1 MSVPADL
8 PPPPSAPVGPGRAD
22 ADGLRIGMT
31 DIALLARVRRSAVS
45 NWRSRATGAYPF
57 PPPVGSENDRPLFDA
72 GRVAR
77 WLTETG
83 HGNNPSAIEDL
94 AAFATT
100 DALSPREDRAVL
112 NAVTALLCLK
122 AHATNPLADFDDGQ
136 LLDLGDELD
145 PDDGELMRE
154 LTGVGQRLVPLA
166 RYTDLLT
173 DAAFSPAA
181 AFDRLMADRYRSVLA
196 DHASTAVHA
205 DVLALV
211 ARIAVELGERPGV
224 PATYVDT
231 SGSAELLL
239 VVLAEH
245 GDRSPADVLTP
256 DTDDPASRL
265 DRRRLRVHDVYRR
278 GLAVAAD
285 GTFAVDRGVTHVA
298 LFPSPARPR
307 MTTAEIL
314 DAVENIALQ
323 MVSGQRGVVLAPASV
338 LTEALA
344 EPALDGQRA
353 AILRAGHVHAVV
365 RLPKGLVPAR
375 PRQALA
381 LWLLGPA
388 DHSTP
393 VADRFL
399 PVADLANHRLDG
411 DVAQGLVTDLAAA
424 TGSRTLV
431 HAHAFSY
438 VRFALTRALLTTRGS
453 LAEVGQTA
461 TSGRSPA
468 AADLLVEID
477 RLRAVLDT
485 TDASLVAR
493 AAASLDGL
501 HAADLRA
508 AAQGSGSQGARSR
521 GAGSQGAR
529 TIGELVGQGRLRVLA
544 GHRIRVA
551 DIATGSGVQVIGAAE
566 LTGASAVGTRTV
578 DRMRLATYDAVRL
591 TEPGDV
597 VFCTSPRP
605 AAIVDR
611 AGTSVVP
618 FPARVLRIQSS
629 GLDILLPDALA
640 ADIAAM
646 PDRAKQWRLWPVRV
660 VPQHQIGMVSTA
672 LEALRGVA
680 DAAGRRLAAAHA
692 LTRLVTDG
700 VASRSLELHPPT
712 SPRKGH

>member
-72 GRVAR
+72 GQVAR

-173 DAAFSPAA
+173 DAAFSPAG

-211 ARIAVELGERPGV
+211 ARIGVELGERPGV

-239 VVLAEH
+239 AVLAEH

-307 MTTAEIL
+307 MTTAQIL

-323 MVSGQRGVVLAPASV
+323 MVSGQRGVVLAPAAV

-353 AILRAGHVHAVV
+353 AILRAGHVHAIV
-365 RLPKGLVPAR
+365 RLPKSLVPAR

-381 LWLLGPA
+381 LWLLGTA
-388 DHSTP
+388 DHDTA
-393 VADRFL
+393 VADRFI
-399 PVADLANHRLDG
+399 PVADLANHRLG
-411 DVAQGLVTDLAAA
+411 EDVVEELVTDLAAA

-431 HAHAFSY
+431 HAHAFGY

-508 AAQGSGSQGARSR
+508 AAQGSGSQGAR
-521 GAGSQGAR
+521 

-544 GHRIRVA
+544 GHRIRDA
-551 DIATGSGVQVIGAAE
+551 DIATGSGVQVIGVAE

-611 AGTSVVP
+611 VGASVVP

-646 PDRAKQWRLWPVRV
+646 PGRAKQWRLWPVRM

-672 LEALRGVA
+672 LDALREIA

-712 SPRKGH
+712 SSRKGH